1 VSESI
6 HFLLF
11 FTKIHSCIQLF
22 IQSIICFDQII
33 IPEVETLDSSRCV
46 VLELSASVE
55 CVSAGK
61 EERGE
66 FHLKEI
72 HGFVGRGSGGVE
84 FRGVSI
90 IEPVDIKVTL
100 KGKKKQLS
108 ENRMMKRKVKVEMGD
123 IFCRIS
129 YQNLKMI
136 QNISSKFSNKNK
148 NEKEREGKEKRKEG
162 VFQQVIQEDPPKR
175 KENADQKRDEAGI
188 FQKSEEK
195 EKGEEEGEEKE
206 NDEDEDEFQDAE
218 GEDEDFEIERKGK
231 EGEEGEG
238 SEEKR
243 AKDEE
248 DEEEKGN
255 NVTKTITES
264 K

>member
-1 VSESI
+1 
-6 HFLLF
+6 
-11 FTKIHSCIQLF
+11 
-22 IQSIICFDQII
+22 
-33 IPEVETLDSSRCV
+33 
-46 VLELSASVE
+46 
-55 CVSAGK
+55 
-61 EERGE
+61 
-66 FHLKEI
+66 
-72 HGFVGRGSGGVE
+72 
-84 FRGVSI
+84 
-90 IEPVDIKVTL
+90 VDIKVTL

-108 ENRMMKRKVKVEMGD
+108 ENRMMKKRKVKVEMGD

-136 QNISSKFSNKNK
+136 QNISSKFSNTNK
-148 NEKEREGKEKRKEG
+148 NEKEREGKEKRKGG
-162 VFQQVIQEDPPKR
+162 VFHQVIQEDPSKR
-175 KENADQKRDEAGI
+175 KENADQKRDEARI

-195 EKGEEEGEEKE
+195 EKGEEGGEEKKE

-231 EGEEGEG
+231 ESEGSEG

-248 DEEEKGN
+248 DEEEKGH